1 MPKGKWPN
9 RSWIVLLAGVVLIR
23 LSILEPQWVE
33 YYYSTGLYFYTSRF
47 MRFMTA
53 WLPFSVGDLIY
64 IAAGLWLIRGLI
76 AGYQAIKNKEANGD
90 WVRKKAAILV
100 QVFLSIYLI
109 FNLLWGINYNRQGVA
124 GQLGLKLEDTSA
136 IELSR
141 LTSILLQNTNQLR
154 PADPAIGFNRSAEL
168 AKSAYRR
175 VGARHEF
182 LESSPFSIKPSIF
195 GVIGNYMGYSGYYNP
210 FSGEGQVNTKV
221 PGFLIPFVTCHEM
234 AHQAGYAKENEAN
247 FVGFLAARESKD
259 SALLYSTYLNMF
271 LYANNELRQVD
282 SVSAKENMKML
293 SPDVMGDIDQY
304 RKWIRAYDT
313 SLGDFIDIVYNQYL
327 KLNEQ
332 PAGRRSYNQVV
343 IWLMAYYRQQGEI

>member
-9 RSWIVLLAGVVLIR
+9 RSWIVLLAGVVLVR

-33 YYYSTGLYFYTSRF
+33 AYYSTGLYFYVSRLL
-47 MRFMTA
+47 RFLTA
-53 WLPFSVGDLIY
+53 WLPFSLGDLLY
-64 IAAGLWLIRGLI
+64 ITAGLFLLRSLFIGFRT
-76 AGYQAIKNKEANGD
+76 IKN
-90 WVRKKAAILV
+90 RKADSIWIRK
-100 QVFLSIYLI
+100 QLSILIQIFLAIYLL
-109 FNLLWGINYNRQGVA
+109 FNLLWGLNYNRVGVA
-124 GQLGLKLEDTSA
+124 SQLGLRLEDTSA
-136 IELSR
+136 TELAR
-141 LTSILLQNTNQLR
+141 LSSLLLERSNKLR
-154 PADPAIGFNRSAEL
+154 PANPAIGFDQSSEL
-168 AKSAYRR
+168 AKMAYRTVSTR
-175 VGARHEF
+175 YGF

-195 GVIGNYMGYSGYYNP
+195 GAMGNYMGYSGYYNP

-247 FVGFLAARESKD
+247 FVGFLAARETKD

-282 SVSAKENMKML
+282 SVSAKANMTLL
-293 SPDVMGDIDQY
+293 SPAVKNDLDQY
-304 RKWIRAYDT
+304 RKWLRAYDT
-313 SLGDFIDIVYNQYL
+313 ALGDLIDIAYNQYL

-343 IWLMAYYRQQGEI
+343 IWLLAYYRQYGEI